1 MPIESLDA
9 TAKQILDAASKRFLH
24 YGFGKTTMSEIA
36 RDCNM
41 STGNLYR
48 YFPSKLDI
56 AETFVRILRLE
67 QMGKLKAAA
76 GGADL
81 PASERL
87 RRILRA
93 KFKLAYERF
102 HDRPKAFELA
112 NEVIF
117 ERPHVAAE
125 WEQAEGSLI
134 AEILADGAAR
144 GEFPPTSPHMPRLV
158 QDVVFRFTT
167 PAVFHEGDYALLAA
181 ELDDL
186 VSLFLDALAWRR
198 ANPLVKAS

>member
-9 TAKQILDAASKRFLH
+9 TAKQILDAASRRFLH

-56 AETFVRILRLE
+56 AETFVRVLRHE
-67 QMGKLKAAA
+67 QMSKLKAAA
-76 GGADL
+76 GGPDL

-87 RRILRA
+87 RRVLRA

-112 NEVIF
+112 NEVII

-125 WEQAEGSLI
+125 WEMAEGGLI
-134 AEILADGAAR
+134 AEILAEGAAR
-144 GEFPPTSPHMPRLV
+144 GELPKTGPRMPRLI
-158 QDVVFRFTT
+158 QDVVYRFTT
-167 PAVFHEGDYALLAA
+167 PAVFHEGDFAQLAA

-198 ANPLVKAS
+198 AHPLDQAG